1 MKYKMPITKND
12 DKYNIRII
20 TGTNH
25 LTEIAKEWESVLE
38 NDASYHPYLTSEWY
52 NMWLEHFISS
62 TDFKVLMFYRD
73 NVLKMIVPLISN
85 NKRYRGTDV
94 RIQKLAGNVYMPI
107 KSIITNASSE
117 DMPGLIRAF
126 IDYLHKSVDEW
137 DIIDFDDLPAEES
150 WVEAFCAEI
159 KRPTFKTKSY
169 DCFGNWYSDEINGS
183 SKDYMDKRSKNF
195 RASIK
200 KNYKKLQQ
208 SGEVVFKLVTG
219 EHDCPDY
226 FTLYNEVYSRSWKK
240 EERVG
245 RTFFPE
251 MVRYAERN
259 GWLRVGLLF
268 LDGTPVGAG
277 FAIVT
282 GGRAYFE
289 KIAYDEKYKGFGA
302 GSVCL
307 YEMIRHVIDVDSVS
321 TIDFLRG
328 DDEYKRHWVDKR
340 RVRKGIMIYNNNL
353 RGKYLSLIDNSVLPM
368 INRNKT
374 IRKIKETVA
383 KSMR

>member
-1 MKYKMPITKND
+1 MSQGWETVLDY
-12 DKYNIRII
+12 R
-20 TGTNH
+20 TNYY
-25 LTEIAKEWESVLE
+25 A
-38 NDASYHPYLTSEWY
+38 YLTNEWY
-52 NMWLEHFISS
+52 AMWLHY
-62 TDFKVLMFYRD
+62 FKQKANFELLLFYRD
-73 NVLKMIVPLISN
+73 NVLNMVVPLIRE
-85 NKRYRGTDV
+85 NKKYRGVDV
-94 RIQKLAGNVYMPI
+94 KAQKLVGNVYMPI
-107 KSIITNASSE
+107 KSVIINAAANTTTDSIQT
-117 DMPGLIRAF
+117 LV
-126 IDYLHKSVDEW
+126 DYFEKTRSGW
-137 DIIDFDDLPAEES
+137 NIIDFDDLPSEEP
-150 WVEAFCAEI
+150 WVAAFSEAI
-159 KRPTFKTKSY
+159 NKSTFKSKSY

-208 SGEVVFKLVTG
+208 NGEVVFKLVTG

-226 FTLYNEVYSRSWKK
+226 FTRYNEVYSRSWKK

-268 LDGTPVGAG
+268 LDGTPIGAG

-289 KIAYDEKYKGFGA
+289 KIAYDEKYKGLGA

-307 YEMIRHVIDVDSVS
+307 YEMIRYVIDMDSVS

-374 IRKIKETVA
+374 IRKIKETVV